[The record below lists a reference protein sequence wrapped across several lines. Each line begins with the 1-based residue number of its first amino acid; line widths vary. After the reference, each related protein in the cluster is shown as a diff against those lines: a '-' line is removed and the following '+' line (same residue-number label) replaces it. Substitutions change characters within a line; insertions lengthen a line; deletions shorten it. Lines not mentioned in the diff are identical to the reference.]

1 MELSSGDVLIGLYI
15 VVAIMLII
23 VLYHLLF
30 IVVDLR
36 KVLGGSED
44 ITAQV
49 EAVIMKPIAMADQ
62 IMEWVVQHIE
72 TLARRRR
79 RSTFTGKDTNNIKN
93 LSLRGKCHIPVKLSQ
108 IQTQYPSESFPTE
121 SGAELLTCLHVITR
135 ICMVPINR
143 YIDLLVLLPLV
154 NKF

>member
-36 KVLGGSED
+36 KVLRRVED

-62 IMEWVVQHIE
+62 IMEWVISHID
-72 TLARRRR
+72 TLAKKEKKHLH
-79 RSTFTGKDTNNIKN
+79 GK
-93 LSLRGKCHIPVKLSQ
+93 RH
-108 IQTQYPSESFPTE
+108 E
-121 SGAELLTCLHVITR
+121 
-135 ICMVPINR
+135 
-143 YIDLLVLLPLV
+143 
-154 NKF
+154 